1 MKYSIPILFSVAM
14 TAMFP
19 ATAQEPSEALTKPA
33 SQVQG
38 QAQVDENAIP
48 AMPNGVRREY
58 SNISNGVDSAIRS
71 AESKAKSRKN
81 VLKLNNSTKIVI
93 RPGVNEIIP
102 IARMHAN
109 RIVTP
114 FRNPEVIS
122 TSLDGGSAA
131 DGKCGEICV
140 KGNVVYVST
149 EKTEAVSM
157 FITEQGSEEQAISIT
172 MLPRN
177 IPPREVFLEL
187 PAGLTPSSSAAND
200 AVRGNNYEAE
210 SFERSLPYVE
220 TLRTMLREVALGHI
234 PSGYSLGST
243 AGARNIPSCKQTDLR
258 FNFKDGQRLTGHNLD
273 IYVGV
278 VRNVGKFPVE
288 FEEASCGS
296 HQTAAVAT
304 WPLHVLQP
312 GQSTEVYVV
321 MKEERKVVPDSE
333 RPFLIRRNYNFK

>member
-1 MKYSIPILFSVAM
+1 MKNSIPFLISVAM
-14 TAMFP
+14 MAMLP
-19 ATAQEPSEALTKPA
+19 ASAQEPSVALTKPA
-33 SQVQG
+33 SQVQ
-38 QAQVDENAIP
+38 ADENAIP
-48 AMPNGVRREY
+48 AVPNGVRRQY

-71 AESKAKSRKN
+71 AESKTQNRKN

-122 TSLDGGSAA
+122 TSLTGGSAT

-140 KGNVVYVST
+140 KGNVVYVS
-149 EKTEAVSM
+149 
-157 FITEQGSEEQAISIT
+157 TEQGSEEQAISIT

-200 AVRGNNYEAE
+200 AIRGNNYEAE

-234 PSGYSLGST
+234 PSGYSLGNT

-321 MKEERKVVPDSE
+321 MKEERKAVPDSE